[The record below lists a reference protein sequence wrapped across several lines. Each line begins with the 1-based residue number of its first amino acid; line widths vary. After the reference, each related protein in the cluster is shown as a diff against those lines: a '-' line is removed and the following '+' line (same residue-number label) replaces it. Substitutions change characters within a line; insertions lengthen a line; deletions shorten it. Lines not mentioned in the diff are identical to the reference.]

1 MNKIVAPFYLALSGV
16 LVLFFITLYIAGI
29 LSALLAAVGVDT
41 VKRVMNLIK
50 ESLLKRRVVK

>member
-41 VKRVMNLIK
+41 VKRAMNLIK